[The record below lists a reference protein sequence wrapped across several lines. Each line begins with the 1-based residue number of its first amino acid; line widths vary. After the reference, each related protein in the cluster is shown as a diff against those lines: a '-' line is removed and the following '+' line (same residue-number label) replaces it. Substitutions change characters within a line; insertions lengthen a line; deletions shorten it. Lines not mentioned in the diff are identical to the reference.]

1 MTPRHLIEPGRLAG
15 ASILRAQDDERL
27 VDMTRAGQDR
37 AFEVL
42 VARYREPLHRFCAR
56 VLSPGRA
63 EDAVQ
68 QTFINAYAA
77 MKADEAKLNFK
88 PWLYRIARNTSIDA
102 LRQSGWG
109 DEELDPDGGV
119 SEDPE
124 SAVERRQE
132 LAGAVAALQA
142 LPERQRDAV
151 VLRELEGRS
160 YEDIAVR
167 LGVTDGAVRQLL
179 YRARSSLR
187 AAATSLTP
195 LDLLYRL
202 AARMPGG
209 PPTPTRMAELT
220 AGAGAAAAVPKVVA
234 AVLVTGAIA
243 GGVAAPPTLLE
254 GADRATAAESPEPAG
269 RQRAAVRGEG
279 ASPPGARAA
288 SRRRAES
295 RRRGAG
301 RMSGRRSGTESVSR
315 RKGRRRG
322 EGSEPDG
329 RRASGGDEAGSEDD
343 DQRERPGSE
352 PSGEVGSEDA
362 REGSSSGSGGEGSS
376 SGSDHPDD
384 VSGSEDDRD
393 SGDGR
398 DSQDTSSA
406 STDNDDETRDQG
418 LSDPR

>member
-1 MTPRHLIEPGRLAG
+1 
-15 ASILRAQDDERL
+15 
-27 VDMTRAGQDR
+27 MTRAGQDR

-220 AGAGAAAAVPKVVA
+220 AGAGPAAAVPKVVA

-295 RRRGAG
+295 RRRGA
-301 RMSGRRSGTESVSR
+301 ESVSR

-329 RRASGGDEAGSEDD
+329 RRASDGDEAGSEDD

-398 DSQDTSSA
+398 DSQATSSA

>member
-295 RRRGAG
+295 RRRG
-301 RMSGRRSGTESVSR
+301 
-315 RKGRRRG
+315 